1 MPDEFT
7 RLLAPHKNAVERF
20 VYYKL
25 PTRADGEDILQDV
38 YFAAAQ
44 NLRQLRDPA
53 KFKPWIL
60 AIAAN
65 RIRAFYAG
73 RARLQE
79 VSRPDEFFSAL
90 PESRA
95 GRGLARSVRDTLDDL
110 PAPDRELLQMA
121 YFHGAPLSE
130 IAGRL
135 NVPIGTVKSRLHA
148 ARGRFRALYP
158 FPPSEKGGIPMSKMP
173 EKLPEIAIRRTGEA
187 DSAFW
192 TELMGWFIIPRIG
205 EKACWAIYDYPAK
218 TRSEAYD
225 LSCTRPARIHGVE
238 GVEIEL
244 QETLPD
250 GTPGYTSLAAA
261 QLTDTHCRYLAECS
275 IVDGV
280 RDVCTFL
287 DDAFAARLAI
297 GEDNS
302 GTEIH
307 LARKNVIVPTEN
319 GYSCAEAG
327 PVFDVT
333 GRFEV
338 TVGARTFDTARIT
351 YIETDANGAILCE
364 YYVDANGRC
373 VLDRRFN
380 ADDWKI
386 SYYKENW
393 REKLPENEVIF
404 LNGAP
409 FVHWYSCISDYV
421 L

>member
-25 PTRADGEDILQDV
+25 PTRTDGEDILQDV

-44 NLRQLRDPA
+44 NLRQLRDPTR
-53 KFKPWIL
+53 FKSWIL

-65 RIRAFYAG
+65 RIRAFYAR
-73 RARLQE
+73 RARRQE
-79 VSRPDEFFSAL
+79 IPHGDEFFAAL
-90 PESRA
+90 PESRT
-95 GRGLARSVRDTLDDL
+95 GRGVMRTVHETLDKL
-110 PAPDRELLQMA
+110 PDSDRELLQMA
-121 YFHGAPLSE
+121 YFHGLPLSE
-130 IAGRL
+130 ISRRL
-135 NVPIGTVKSRLHA
+135 SVPVGTVKSRLFA

-158 FPPSEKGGIPMSKMP
+158 FPPSVKGGTPMSKMP
-173 EKLPEIAIRRTGEA
+173 KNLPEITIRRTGEA

-205 EKACWAIYDYPAK
+205 EKASWAIYDYPAR

-225 LSCTRPARIHGVE
+225 LNCIRPARIHGVE
-238 GVEIEL
+238 GVEIEM

-250 GTPGYTSLAAA
+250 GTQPPFSLVAA
-261 QLTDTHCRYLAECS
+261 QLTDTHCRYLAETT

-287 DDAFAARLAI
+287 DDAFTARLAI
-297 GEDNS
+297 GEDNC

-307 LARKNVIVPTEN
+307 LFRKDAIIPAEN
-319 GYSCAEAG
+319 GYACAETK

-338 TVGARTFDTARIT
+338 TVGTRTFETVRIT
-351 YIETDANGAILCE
+351 YIETDADGTILCE

-386 SYYKENW
+386 SYYKKNW
-393 REKLPENEVIF
+393 REKLPENEVICV
-404 LNGAP
+404 NGAP